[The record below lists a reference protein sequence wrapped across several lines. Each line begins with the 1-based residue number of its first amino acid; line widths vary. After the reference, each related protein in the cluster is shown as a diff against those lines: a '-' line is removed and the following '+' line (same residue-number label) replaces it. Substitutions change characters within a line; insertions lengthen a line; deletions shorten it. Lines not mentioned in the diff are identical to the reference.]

1 LATTEKEHPAPSPT
15 NEARALA
22 SGIYFA
28 FVDLGMMVAILGPA
42 LPFLARATGSSL
54 GLISSLFIT
63 QNAGYMLGSFLGG
76 HLYDRLRGTRLMA
89 TALFLA
95 IPALVLVPLSRVL
108 AVLLPITA
116 LLGVVQGIIDVGGN
130 VLILWTPPE
139 GRSVRM
145 NALHLFFGAGA
156 LLAPLA
162 MAQSVRWSGGISWGY
177 WALALLSLPAALW
190 MLRLSGGVRTQAG
203 AGGGEISRPLLVAL
217 AVGFIFLVVAAE
229 AGFGSWIYT
238 YALTRKLADKV
249 SAAYLTSLFWGSFT
263 AGRLAS
269 TLLSLRWK
277 PRTLILASVAGC
289 LAAAAVMLA
298 WPGWSLAAWL
308 GAAGFGLFIGPLFAN
323 TITLTG
329 ETMTM
334 SGKIT
339 GLFLVGTSL
348 GGLFLPWLIGQL
360 FEPLGPTVMPAA
372 LLLDL
377 VAAAGLMLLFLLF
390 ASRRG
395 EATASGSR

>member
-1 LATTEKEHPAPSPT
+1 MVPSPAAG
-15 NEARALA
+15 EARGLA
-22 SGIYFA
+22 AGSYFT
-28 FVDLGMMVAILGPA
+28 FVDLGMMVALLGPA
-42 LPFLARATGSSL
+42 LPFLARSTGSSL
-54 GLISSLFIT
+54 SLISNLFIA
-63 QNAGYMLGSFLGG
+63 QNVGYMLGSYLGG

-89 TALFLA
+89 AALFLA

-108 AVLLPITA
+108 AVLLPISA

-130 VLILWTPPE
+130 LLILWTPPE

-145 NALHLFFGAGA
+145 NALHLFFGVGA

-177 WALALLSLPAALW
+177 WVLALMTLPAAFW
-190 MLRLSGGVRTQAG
+190 MLRLSSGVRPQAG
-203 AGGGEISRPLLVAL
+203 AGGGGKISQPLLVAL

-249 SAAYLTSLFWGSFT
+249 SAAYLTSVYWGFFT

-277 PRTLILASVAGC
+277 PRSLILASVAGC
-289 LAAAAVMLA
+289 LAAATVMLA
-298 WPGWSLAAWL
+298 WPAWRLGAWL

-329 ETMTM
+329 ETVSI

-339 GLFLVGTSL
+339 GMFLVGTSV

-360 FEPLGPTVMPAA
+360 FEPLGPVVMPAA
-372 LLLDL
+372 LLLDV
-377 VAAAGLMLLFLLF
+377 VAAAVLMLLFLLS

-395 EATASGSR
+395 AATASRSR